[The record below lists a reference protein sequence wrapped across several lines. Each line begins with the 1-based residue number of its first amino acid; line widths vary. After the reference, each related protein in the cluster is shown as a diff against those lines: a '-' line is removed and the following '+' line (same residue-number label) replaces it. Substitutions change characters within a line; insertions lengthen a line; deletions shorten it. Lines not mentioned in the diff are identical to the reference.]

1 MIVFSNNK
9 QKKFHNY
16 ENRLIYEK
24 SPYLLQHANNPV
36 DWYPWCS
43 EAFEKARKQNKLIFL
58 SIGYST
64 CHWCHVMKRESF
76 EDLGVARLMN
86 KAFVSIKVDREER
99 PDIDN
104 IYMTICQM
112 ISNNCGWPLN
122 IIMTPSKKPFFAGTY
137 IPKQSRLGHIGMLEL
152 IPKIEE
158 FWMTRSEEILN
169 SAELITANLR
179 KITDIQQGQILDKDT
194 LKIAYN
200 ELTQRFDE
208 VNGGFGEAPKFP
220 IPHNIFFLL
229 RYWKRI
235 GDERALQMVDKS
247 LQSMRNGGIFDHV
260 GGGFHRYSTDSK
272 WVVPHFEKMLYD
284 QALLAMA
291 YTEAFQV
298 TKKSE
303 FKQTVE
309 EILTYVLREMASS
322 EGAFYSAED
331 AESEG
336 EEGLYYLWKK
346 EEINKILGK
355 DANFASNIF
364 NIRADG
370 NFIDESSSQRLGVNI
385 LYLRKSISELASDLA
400 LSENEIEKKIKNI
413 RQKLLGERKKH
424 QSPNKD
430 NKILTDW
437 NGLMIAALSKS
448 TQILE
453 EPKYLE
459 AAKKAADFLIS
470 KIRLSNGRLSHFYKN
485 NEQYIYAH
493 LDDYAFL
500 IWGLIELYETTFNAD
515 YLKSAL
521 ELNDYLLKHF
531 WDNERGGFYFSSDDS
546 ETILVRKKEIYDGVI
561 PSGNSVQMLN
571 LLRLSRIT
579 ANIEFEEKAIQ
590 ICKSFSNIVKKTPS
604 SFTQL
609 MVALDFLLGP
619 SYEVVIAGNSY
630 EDDTKNMLKVL
641 RANFLPNK
649 VLLLNPMEEE
659 SPKIHE
665 IVQHI
670 AKQSSING
678 QATSYICTNYSCKE
692 PTTDVK
698 KMIKMLES

>member
-1 MIVFSNNK
+1 MISNNT
-9 QKKFHNY
+9 QKELHNY
-16 ENRLIYEK
+16 KNRLIYEK
-24 SPYLLQHANNPV
+24 SPYLLQHAHNPV

-43 EAFEKARKQNKLIFL
+43 DAFEKAGKDNKLIFL

-76 EDLGVARLMN
+76 EDLGVAKLMN

-122 IIMTPSKKPFFAGTY
+122 IIMTPSKKPFFASTY
-137 IPKQSRLGHIGMLEL
+137 IPKQSRPGHIGMLEL

-158 FWMTRSEEILN
+158 FWMTRPEEILN
-169 SAELITANLR
+169 YAELITANLL

-194 LKIAYN
+194 LKIAYD
-200 ELTQRFDE
+200 ELAQRFDE

-220 IPHNIFFLL
+220 IPHNFFFLL
-229 RYWKRI
+229 RYWRRI
-235 GDERALQMVDKS
+235 GDERALQMVDRS
-247 LQSMRNGGIFDHV
+247 LQSMRNGGIFDQV

-272 WVVPHFEKMLYD
+272 WIIPHFEKMLYD

-309 EILTYVLREMASS
+309 EILTYVLREMVSS

-346 EEINKILGK
+346 EEINKILGE
-355 DANFASNIF
+355 DTNFASKIF
-364 NIRADG
+364 NLNGEG
-370 NFIDESSSQRLGVNI
+370 NFTNESSGQRLGVNI
-385 LYLRKSISELASDLA
+385 LYFRKSISEIASDLG

-413 RQKLLGERKKH
+413 KQKLLNERKKRKPPH
-424 QSPNKD
+424 KD
-430 NKILTDW
+430 TKILTNL
-437 NGLMIAALSKS
+437 NGLMIAALSKA
-448 TQILE
+448 TQILD

-459 AAKKAADFLIS
+459 AAKKAADFLTS
-470 KIRLSNGRLSHFYKN
+470 KIHLSNGRLYHSYKD
-485 NEQYIYAH
+485 NEQYIYAY

-500 IWGLIELYETTFNAD
+500 IWGLIELYEATFNVD
-515 YLKSAL
+515 YLRSAL
-521 ELNDYLLKHF
+521 ELNNYLLKNF

-546 ETILVRKKEIYDGVI
+546 ETILVRKKEIYDGAI

-579 ANIEFEEKAIQ
+579 ANIELEKKSIQ
-590 ICKSFSNIVKKTPS
+590 ICKSFSNIVKKSPS

-619 SYEVVIAGNSY
+619 SYEVVIAGNSNA
-630 EDDTKNMLKVL
+630 DDTKNMLKVL
-641 RANFLPNK
+641 RANYLPNK
-649 VLLLNPMEEE
+649 ILLLNPTEEE
-659 SPKIHE
+659 SPKIHK
-665 IVQHI
+665 IVHHI
-670 AKQSSING
+670 TKQPSIDG